1 LIDQHAHPFA
11 LAGGPLDVASLT
23 LDIRTDDSADER
35 RRRDGP
41 QRTFQEV
48 LTVRLAARLG
58 CDAEELSVARAEA
71 SRDWPTYC
79 AGLFGDGGITDL
91 VLDTGY
97 VAEGESHLA
106 DYAQLSGCGVHPI
119 FRLEPL
125 LDRLIE
131 EGGGAAEAVST
142 IEEAMAKGAAGG
154 SVGFK
159 TITAY
164 RTGLAIDPGVT
175 LSEAEESLR
184 REGGVPVR
192 RRAKPL
198 RDFVLRRALAVSAE
212 LGLPIQIHTGLGDSD
227 IRLAESDPLL
237 LEELLRTPEGSAA
250 TVVLIHGA
258 YPWHEQ
264 LAFMAAVIPNVYAE
278 LSLHQLF
285 SPLTTT
291 DRFLRV
297 LDLAPAS
304 KVLVGTDGHA
314 EPELFWFG
322 ALMLREAWAAVAM
335 RFEEAG
341 ARPGWIDGVER
352 AIFEENARLL
362 YGI

>member
-11 LAGGPLDVASLT
+11 LTGGPLDLASLS
-23 LDIRTDDSADER
+23 LDIRTGDSADER
-35 RRRDGP
+35 RRLDGP
-41 QRTFQEV
+41 QRVFQEL
-48 LTVRLAARLG
+48 LTVRLASRLG
-58 CDAEELSVARAEA
+58 CDPEGLSAARAEA
-71 SRDWPTYC
+71 SRDWPSYC
-79 AGLFGDGGITDL
+79 AGLFADGGITDL

-97 VAEGESHLA
+97 GPDGESHIA
-106 DYAQLSGCGVHPI
+106 DYARLSGCLVHPI
-119 FRLEPL
+119 LRLDPL
-125 LDRLIE
+125 LDRLID
-131 EGGGAAEAVST
+131 EGAGAAEAVSAV
-142 IEEAMAKGAAGG
+142 EEAMAKAAAEGW
-154 SVGFK
+154 VGFK

-164 RTGLAIDPGVT
+164 RTGLGVDPSAT
-175 LSEAEESLR
+175 MSQARESLR
-184 REGGVPVR
+184 PQAGVPVR
-192 RRAKPL
+192 RRAKAL
-198 RDFVLRRALAVSAE
+198 RDFVVRRALAVSAD

-227 IRLAESDPLL
+227 IRLGESDPLL

-291 DRFLRV
+291 DRLLRI

-322 ALMLREAWAAVAM
+322 ALMLREAWAATAT
-335 RFEEAG
+335 RFEKAD
-341 ARPGWIDGVER
+341 ARRGWIDGVER
-352 AIFEENARLL
+352 AIFEENAKRL

>member
-1 LIDQHAHPFA
+1 MIDQHAHPFA
-11 LAGGPLDVASLT
+11 LSGGPLDLASLT

-41 QRTFQEV
+41 QRVFQEM
-48 LTVRLAARLG
+48 LTVRLASRLG
-58 CDAEELSVARAEA
+58 CDPEGLSVARAKA
-71 SRDWPTYC
+71 SRDWPSYC
-79 AGLFGDGGITDL
+79 AGLFADGGITDL

-97 VAEGESHLA
+97 EPDGESHIS
-106 DYAQLSGCGVHPI
+106 DYARLSGCLVHPI

-125 LDRLIE
+125 LDRLID
-131 EGGGAAEAVST
+131 EGAGAPEAIST
-142 IEEAMAKGAAGG
+142 VEEAMAKAAATG

-164 RTGLAIDPGVT
+164 RTGLAVDPSAT
-175 LSEAEESLR
+175 MSQARESLR
-184 REGGVPVR
+184 AEAGVPVR
-192 RRAKPL
+192 RRAKAL
-198 RDFVLRRALAVSAE
+198 RDLVVRRALAVCAD
-212 LGLPIQIHTGLGDSD
+212 LGLPMQIHTGLGDSD
-227 IRLAESDPLL
+227 IRLGESDPLL
-237 LEELLRTPEGSAA
+237 LEELFRTPEGSAA

-264 LAFMAAVIPNVYAE
+264 LAFMASVIPNVYAE

-285 SPLTTT
+285 SPLTTK
-291 DRFLRV
+291 DRLLRI

-314 EPELFWFG
+314 QPELFWFG
-322 ALMLREAWAAVAM
+322 ALMLGEAWAAAAT
-335 RFEEAG
+335 RLEEAG
-341 ARPGWIDGVER
+341 ARLAWIDRVER
-352 AIFEENARLL
+352 AIFEENARRL